1 MFSSKQ
7 GPSETLAQW
16 RARLDHLAM
25 ELRTEAR
32 HRLLVLE
39 DKDNEHY
46 VEGSLKLIGEF
57 LKGTLISGLRDERI
71 RVIVKAKG
79 EDDSLA
85 HIIETAIQEESEL
98 KSQRYRNPQQNPQWY
113 PRNRPVKQERIGRS
127 HPGGSQE
134 PSIKREVMAASALKN
149 CYNCLKPGHIARN
162 YNASQCPKCGIRGHV
177 MAQCYGNRPRGGSG
191 SERGCIGRVNAREPS
206 DESGDTPTQKAD
218 EDLGSSED
226 TGFVAE
232 SKRRKNC
239 VDSNSA
245 MGGISF
251 MQNGVR
257 SDMPIF
263 GGDAQRWHKPFE
275 LYVTCPKF
283 TVEAGTGLIG
293 TGAQISLV
301 RRKSLKRLPKENIVE
316 TSVTMQG
323 ITGSCRSL
331 TQGIYLEINESKPF
345 LFYIVDELP
354 QMLMSF

>member
-1 MFSSKQ
+1 M
-7 GPSETLAQW
+7 
-16 RARLDHLAM
+16 
-25 ELRTEAR
+25 
-32 HRLLVLE
+32 
-39 DKDNEHY
+39 
-46 VEGSLKLIGEF
+46 
-57 LKGTLISGLRDERI
+57 
-71 RVIVKAKG
+71 
-79 EDDSLA
+79 
-85 HIIETAIQEESEL
+85 
-98 KSQRYRNPQQNPQWY
+98 
-113 PRNRPVKQERIGRS
+113 
-127 HPGGSQE
+127 
-134 PSIKREVMAASALKN
+134 
-149 CYNCLKPGHIARN
+149 
-162 YNASQCPKCGIRGHV
+162 
-177 MAQCYGNRPRGGSG
+177 
-191 SERGCIGRVNAREPS
+191 NAREQS

-232 SKRRKNC
+232 SKRRNNC

-263 GGDAQRWHKPFE
+263 GGDAQRWHNPFE
-275 LYVTCPKF
+275 LYVTFPKL
-283 TVEAGTGLIG
+283 TVEAGTGLID

-354 QMLMSF
+354 RNVDVILGHKWLIENGYVMTRNPALPPLSEGIVKITTREKGVRLIEK